1 MTQPEIYP
9 QDDLGGTLSV
19 PAGAEN
25 VPPMRLA
32 ALEAPASATAPATTQ
47 ATAQAAAPQPERASL
62 AMKLVVG
69 AAVAVCAGMGML
81 LWLRPA

>member
-25 VPPMRLA
+25 VPPMRPVA
-32 ALEAPASATAPATTQ
+32 VETPASATARAATL
-47 ATAQAAAPQPERASL
+47 AAAPQSERASL
-62 AMKLVVG
+62 AMKVVVG
-69 AAVAVCAGMGML
+69 AAVAVCVGMGIL